1 MRGVDNSRYLSAYSS
16 FPSLSGTNV
25 SRLLSFFFAVC
36 MCWSSSPDKEGIK
49 PAVNLLSW
57 IIIHILLRVGIYIT
71 IETRQKCCFFLQ
83 NTLPEFELVAFSCK
97 FAAGHESSSALSRK
111 SETCSLY
118 SKTNSP
124 LQSALLLSVEEFF
137 NTAAKFSDRFPPKT
151 MLQYLYENKK
161 MGEKLFCFDGFIFGQ
176 RGSESNDKIKFSTRL
191 KATVGTRYVTLKT
204 PDCSSNRTEPPTEPA
219 QSFWFNILAGF
230 LLLSAILVFFLTLK

>member
-1 MRGVDNSRYLSAYSS
+1 
-16 FPSLSGTNV
+16 
-25 SRLLSFFFAVC
+25 

-71 IETRQKCCFFLQ
+71 IQTRQKCYCFLQ
-83 NTLPEFELVAFSCK
+83 NSLPEFELVAFSCK

-124 LQSALLLSVEEFF
+124 LRSALLLSVEEFF
-137 NTAAKFSDRFPPKT
+137 NTAAKFFDRFPPRT
-151 MLQYLYENKK
+151 MLQYLYENKTK
-161 MGEKLFCFDGFIFGQ
+161 KKNGGETFFFFFFLVEFFLESGDQKQTTKSNFPPDW
-176 RGSESNDKIKFSTRL
+176 RRWSEHDTWRRKHP
-191 KATVGTRYVTLKT
+191 TVAQH
-204 PDCSSNRTEPPTEPA
+204 RTEPATEPA
-219 QSFWFNILAGF
+219 ESFWFNILAGF
-230 LLLSAILVFFLTLK
+230 ILLSAILVVFSHSDKSWYSSLRRLYVNY